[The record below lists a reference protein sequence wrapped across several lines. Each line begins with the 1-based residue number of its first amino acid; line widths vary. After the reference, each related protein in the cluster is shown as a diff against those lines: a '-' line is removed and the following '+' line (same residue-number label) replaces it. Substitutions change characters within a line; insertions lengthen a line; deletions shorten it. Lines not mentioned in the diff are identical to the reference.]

1 MDKHRLEQTQSTQMA
16 DEKGSSSGCGGFDG
30 RRTKVTVAALTRTK
44 VIVAALT
51 NGGRLSPEIS
61 VDRIEA
67 GVAAA
72 M

>member
-1 MDKHRLEQTQSTQMA
+1 MA

-51 NGGRLSPEIS
+51 NGGRLSSDIS
-61 VDRIEA
+61 MERKEA
-67 GVAAA
+67 GAAA
-72 M
+72 AVWFRRRRR